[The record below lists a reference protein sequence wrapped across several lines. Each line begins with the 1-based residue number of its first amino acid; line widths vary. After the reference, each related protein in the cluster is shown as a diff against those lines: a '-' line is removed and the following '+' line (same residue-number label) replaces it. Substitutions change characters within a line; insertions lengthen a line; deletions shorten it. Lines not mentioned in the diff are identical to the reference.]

1 VDDHTIH
8 LSWSWILLPLVLLLI
23 VIGAFSSPRDTH
35 GKPLLLLPDM
45 KAVEDYCRSMSSA
58 IAGMQLLDG
67 EIAALLAGQN
77 TDLFTQSRQA
87 QAAFEHALR
96 IAQEVDVQTAPPV
109 LDSLRGSAA
118 STASA
123 YLDTA
128 RLALIWVSLPEED
141 NLTIAENSLSQA
153 HQQLEM
159 LEESKWLATR

>member
-35 GKPLLLLPDM
+35 GKPLLFLPDV
-45 KAVEDYCRSMSSA
+45 KSVEDYRRSMSSA
-58 IAGMQLLDG
+58 IAEMQLLDG
-67 EIAALLAGQN
+67 DIAALLSGQN

-96 IAQEVDVQTAPPV
+96 IAQEVDVHSAPPV
-109 LDSLRGSAA
+109 LDSLHGSAA

-123 YLDTA
+123 YLGTA
-128 RLALIWVSLPEED
+128 RLSLVWVSLPEAD
-141 NLTIAENSLSQA
+141 NHTAAENSLAQA
-153 HQQLEM
+153 RQQLET
-159 LEESKWLATR
+159 LEESKWLATK